1 MSRYLCIHGHFYQ
14 PPRENA
20 WLEKIEIQPS
30 AYPYHDWNERIT
42 RESYY
47 PNAFSRVL
55 NDEGKIIDI
64 VNNYSKISFN
74 MGATLLSWMEQHAPV
89 TYQAILESDRLSME
103 NFGGH
108 GSAVAQVYNHMI
120 MPLANRRDK
129 ETQIIWGIEDFKKRF
144 NRMPEGMWLGEA
156 AVDTETL
163 ELMADHGILYTLLA
177 PRQAKRFRKTG
188 TEQWHEGVNSNLH
201 YWYPLPSGKK
211 IALFFYDGERS
222 QNVAFKGLLEN
233 GKNFA
238 HDLLETFQPDLDNQ
252 LAHIA
257 TDGESYG
264 HHHKNGDM
272 ALAYCL
278 RYIEQQGSV
287 RITNYGQY
295 LSLFEP
301 EHEIEIHEDSSWS
314 CVHGV
319 ERWRS
324 NCGCHTG
331 GEGHWHQKWRAP
343 LRDAL
348 DFIREKMIA
357 IFEREMAV
365 FTSDPW
371 KLRDDYISVVL
382 DRSKSNIRKF
392 LNKHIDHNLNDTD
405 KTKLMRMLEMQRN
418 AQLMYASCGWFFNDI
433 SGIET
438 LQVLQYASRAMQLAE
453 SESDVKL
460 EDDFLEI
467 LDKAE
472 SNKTDEGTGK
482 DIYLREIQP
491 FALSL
496 TQVGM
501 HYAVAS
507 LFADNP
513 QSLTVLNY
521 DCKSLWYERK
531 SAGIQKLAFGTTEVN
546 SKVTLSKK
554 LFSFVVLYVG
564 QHHIIGGTCDRL
576 TTEEFSPIAQALSK
590 AFERSNIAQVIDI
603 IKENFK
609 AHNFSFFGMFKDE
622 QMKLVNQYLE
632 QSMELAYDSYRKIYD
647 RNYNVLNVMKG
658 AKLQIPDMLKQ
669 NIDLVINIE
678 LSELLSNGSFSLEKF
693 ENLVEEVEKWDIKLN
708 EEALNSHLNNKLEQ
722 LFTGYLNDVSNPGL
736 LEETLQSIQLAKR
749 LKLSPNLV
757 SLQNHVFNF
766 SKDLILAKNS
776 PFDGQQAILVILE
789 KIATEINIDLTGLK
803 KEALLV

>member
-30 AYPYHDWNERIT
+30 AYPFHDWNERIAH
-42 RESYY
+42 ECYY

-64 VNNYSKISFN
+64 VNNYAKISFN
-74 MGATLLSWMEQHAPV
+74 MGATLLSWMEQHDRI
-89 TYQAILESDRLSME
+89 TYDAILDSDKLSMQ

-108 GSAVAQVYNHMI
+108 GSAIAQVYNHMI

-129 ETQIIWGIEDFKKRF
+129 ETQIIWGIEDFKNRF
-144 NRMPEGMWLGEA
+144 KRMPEGMWLGEA

-163 ELMADHGILYTLLA
+163 ELMVDHGIKYTLLA
-177 PRQAKRFRKTG
+177 PRQAKRFKKQG
-188 TEQWHEGVNSNLH
+188 TESWQEGINSNLH
-201 YWYPLPSGKK
+201 YWYTLPNGKK
-211 IALFFYDGERS
+211 IAIFFYDGERS

-238 HDLLETFQPDLDNQ
+238 HDLLETFQPDLENQ

-264 HHHKNGDM
+264 HHHKSGDM

-278 RYIEQQGSV
+278 RYIEQQGLAQ
-287 RITNYGQY
+287 ITNYGQY
-295 LSLFEP
+295 LSMFEP
-301 EHEIEIHEDSSWS
+301 EYEVDIHENSSWS

-343 LRDAL
+343 LRDSL
-348 DFIREKMIA
+348 DFIREKMVS
-357 IFEREMAV
+357 IFETEMAT

-371 KLRDDYISVVL
+371 KLRNDYIHIVL
-382 DRSKSNIRKF
+382 DRSKSSVRRFLSQNIDRT
-392 LNKHIDHNLNDTD
+392 LTD
-405 KTKLMRMLEMQRN
+405 DEKTKVMRLLEMQRN
-418 AQLMYASCGWFFNDI
+418 AQLMYASCGWFFNDV

-438 LQVLQYASRAMQLAE
+438 LQVLQYASRAIQLAE
-453 SESDVKL
+453 SESEYKL
-460 EDDFLEI
+460 EDDFLKI

-472 SNKTDEGTGK
+472 SNKAEEGTGK
-482 DIYLREIQP
+482 DIYLREIKP
-491 FALSL
+491 FQLSL

-507 LFADNP
+507 LFADYP

-531 SAGIQKLAFGTTEVN
+531 SAGVQKLAFGTTEVH

-554 LFSFVVLYVG
+554 LFSFVVLYIG

-576 TTEEFSPIAQALSK
+576 TTEEFSPIEIALSK
-590 AFERSNIAQVIDI
+590 EFEKSNIAKVIDI

-622 QMKLVNQYLE
+622 QMKLVDQYLE

-658 AKLQIPDMLKQ
+658 AKLQIPVMLKQ
-669 NIDLVINIE
+669 NTDLVVNIE
-678 LSELLSNGSFSLEKF
+678 LNEVLSNSSFNLEKF
-693 ENLVEEVEKWDIKLN
+693 EDLVEEVEKWDIKVDATPLN
-708 EEALNSHLNNKLEQ
+708 NHLNIRLEQ
-722 LFTGYLNDVSNPGL
+722 LFTNYLKDVSNTRL
-736 LEETLQSIQLAKR
+736 LEETLQSIQLSKR
-749 LKLSPNLV
+749 IRLTPDMV
-757 SLQNHVFNF
+757 SLQNLVFLF
-766 SKDLILAKNS
+766 SKDLLQGKNS
-776 PFDGQQAILVILE
+776 PFDGQQAVLGLLE
-789 KIATEINIDLTGLK
+789 KIAIEINIDLTGLK
-803 KEALLV
+803 KEALVV

>member
-1 MSRYLCIHGHFYQ
+1 
-14 PPRENA
+14 
-20 WLEKIEIQPS
+20 LEKIEIQPS

-42 RESYY
+42 RECYY

-64 VNNYSKISFN
+64 VNNYAKISFN

-89 TYQAILESDRLSME
+89 TYAAILDSDKQSLE
-103 NFGGH
+103 NFDGH

-129 ETQIIWGIEDFKKRF
+129 ETQVIWGIEDFKKRF
-144 NRMPEGMWLGEA
+144 KRMPEGMWLGEA

-163 ELMADHGILYTLLA
+163 EIMADHGIRYTLLA
-177 PRQAKRFRKTG
+177 PRQAKRFRKIG
-188 TEQWHEGVNSNLH
+188 EEQWNDGVNSNLH
-201 YWYPLPSGKK
+201 YWYKLPSGKK

-238 HDLLETFQPDLDNQ
+238 HDLLETFQPGLENQ

-278 RYIEQQGSV
+278 RYVEQQGSAKL
-287 RITNYGQY
+287 TNYGQY

-301 EHEIEIHEDSSWS
+301 QYEIEIHENSSWS

-348 DFIREKMIA
+348 DFIREKMITLY
-357 IFEREMAV
+357 EEQMAA

-382 DRSKSNIRKF
+382 DRSKPNIRKF
-392 LNKHIDHNLNDTD
+392 LNKHIERPLTD
-405 KTKLMRMLEMQRN
+405 NAKTKVMRLLEMQRN

-453 SESDVKL
+453 SESKVKL
-460 EDDFLEI
+460 EKDFLDI

-472 SNKTDEGTGK
+472 SNKTSEGTGK
-482 DIYLREIQP
+482 DIYLREIKP
-491 FALSL
+491 FQLSL

-513 QSLTVLNY
+513 QSLTILNY
-521 DCKSLWYERK
+521 DCKSLWFERK

-554 LFSFVVLYVG
+554 LFSFVVLYIG
-564 QHHIIGGTCDRL
+564 QHHIIGGTCNRL
-576 TTEEFSPIAQALSK
+576 TTKHFSPIERALTE
-590 AFERSNIAQVIDI
+590 AFEQSNIAKVIDI
-603 IKENFK
+603 IKENFQ

-622 QMKLVNQYLE
+622 QMKLVNQYLD

-658 AKLQIPDMLKQ
+658 ARLQIPDMLKQ
-669 NIDLVINIE
+669 NIDVVVNIE
-678 LSELLSNGSFSLEKF
+678 LNEVLFNGHFSLEKF
-693 ENLVEEVEKWDIKLN
+693 EDLVEEVEKWDIRLNKEKLEAKLN
-708 EEALNSHLNNKLEQ
+708 KRLEQ
-722 LFTGYLNDVSNPGL
+722 LFTDYLLDVSNTRL
-736 LEETLQSIQLAKR
+736 LQETLQSIQLAKR
-749 LKLSPNLV
+749 IKLSPNLV
-757 SLQNHVFNF
+757 NLQNHVFNF

-776 PFDGQQAILVILE
+776 PFDGQQAVLTLLE
-789 KIATEINIDLTGLK
+789 QIAVEINIDLTGVK
-803 KEALLV
+803 AEALVASPS

>member
-1 MSRYLCIHGHFYQ
+1 MNRYLCIHGHFYQ

-42 RESYY
+42 RECYY
-47 PNAFSRVL
+47 PNAYSRVL

-64 VNNYSKISFN
+64 VDNYSKISFN

-89 TYQAILESDRLSME
+89 TYQAILDSDKQSME

-108 GSAVAQVYNHMI
+108 GSAVGQVYNHMI

-129 ETQIIWGIEDFKKRF
+129 ETQIIWGIEDFKRRF

-163 ELMADHGILYTLLA
+163 ELLVDHGIKYSLLA
-177 PRQAKRFRKTG
+177 PRQAKRFRKVG
-188 TEQWHEGVNSNLH
+188 ESSWHDGVNSNLH
-201 YWYPLPSGKK
+201 YWYKLPNGKK

-233 GKNFA
+233 GRNFA
-238 HDLLETFQPDLDNQ
+238 NDLLEAFQHRDGEQ
-252 LAHIA
+252 LVHIA

-278 RYIEQQGSV
+278 RHIEQQGSAT
-287 RITNYGQY
+287 ITNYGQY

-331 GEGHWHQKWRAP
+331 GEGHWHQKWREP

-348 DFIREKMIA
+348 DYIREQMID
-357 IFEREMAV
+357 IYEDQMAD
-365 FTSDPW
+365 FSADPW
-371 KLRDDYISVVL
+371 KARDEYIHVVL
-382 DRSKSNIRKF
+382 DRSKSNLRKF
-392 LNKHIDHNLNDTD
+392 ISKHTKRTLTEDE
-405 KTKLMRMLEMQRN
+405 KTKFMRMLEMQRH

-453 SESDVKL
+453 SESNVAL
-460 EDDFLEI
+460 EPAFLDI
-467 LDKAE
+467 LDKAP
-472 SNKTDEGTGK
+472 SNKTTEGTGK
-482 DIYLREIQP
+482 DIYLNHIKPYQ
-491 FALSL
+491 LSL

-513 QSLTVLNY
+513 ESLTVLNY
-521 DCKSLWYERK
+521 DCKSIWYDRK
-531 SAGIQKLAFGTTEVN
+531 SAGMQKLAYGTTEVH

-554 LFSFVVLYVG
+554 EFSFVVLYLG
-564 QHHIIGGTCDRL
+564 QHHLIGGTCDRL
-576 TTEEFSPIAQALSK
+576 SKKEFEPLQKSLNK
-590 AFERSNIAQVIDI
+590 AFDRSNIARVIDI
-603 IKENFK
+603 IKENFQ

-622 QMKLVNQYLE
+622 QMQLVDHYLE

-647 RNYNVLNVMKG
+647 RNYNILNVLKVE
-658 AKLQIPDMLKQ
+658 KLKIPEMLRQ
-669 NIDLVINIE
+669 NVEMVINIE
-678 LSELLSNGSFSLEKF
+678 LKDVLTNGHFSLEKF
-693 ENLVEEVEKWDIKLN
+693 EDLVEEAQKWEVSIDKEPLNSQLNIKL
-708 EEALNSHLNNKLEQ
+708 EKLFSQ
-722 LFTGYLNDVSNPGL
+722 YLDEVSNVRI
-736 LEETLQSIQLAKR
+736 LEELLTTIRLSKKIGLA
-749 LKLSPNLV
+749 PILV
-757 SLQNHVFNF
+757 NLQNAVFTF
-766 SKDLILAKNS
+766 SKSIIVEADT
-776 PFDGQQAILVILE
+776 PFDGQKVVMELIDQ
-789 KIATEINIDLTGLK
+789 IAAEINIDLTGLK
-803 KEALLV
+803 QSALVV